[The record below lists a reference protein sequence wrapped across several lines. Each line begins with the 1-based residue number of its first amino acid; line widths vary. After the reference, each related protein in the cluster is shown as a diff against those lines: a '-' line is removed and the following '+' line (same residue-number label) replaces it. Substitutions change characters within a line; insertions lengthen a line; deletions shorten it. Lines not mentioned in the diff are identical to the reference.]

1 MRALLTSEV
10 DRVRANEVKRLVPP
24 LQEPLTALQNQFA
37 PLNYAAAD
45 AEERALA
52 ARERVALC
60 SAREFETQKTRDALL
75 DALPKLRAERDQGYM
90 KLGESKYI
98 CDLYWGRESEE
109 KQEGQRECVHA

>member
-1 MRALLTSEV
+1 M
-10 DRVRANEVKRLVPP
+10 KRLVPP